1 MAAMESKTNLGC
13 RRSLVASW
21 AIGATMLVVAG
32 AGFAPKSVHAQASAE
47 AGAGS
52 RASTPTERILMERV
66 PAPGDS
72 SHSSAVLLPSEYSA
86 SRRWPVLFL
95 LDPRGRAMPSL
106 ERFADAADRLGYI
119 VVSSY

>member
-66 PAPGDS
+66 QAQLVPNELVFFAPWDGTYDT
-72 SHSSAVLLPSEYSA
+72 
-86 SRRWPVLFL
+86 
-95 LDPRGRAMPSL
+95 
-106 ERFADAADRLGYI
+106 
-119 VVSSY
+119 